1 VYYLLIKLLN
11 RAFKKLFKNT
21 NAKQA
26 RLAALYT
33 ISTGKNKASSKYFA
47 ILNGKFAPFIKT

>member
-1 VYYLLIKLLN
+1 M
-11 RAFKKLFKNT
+11 KLFKNT